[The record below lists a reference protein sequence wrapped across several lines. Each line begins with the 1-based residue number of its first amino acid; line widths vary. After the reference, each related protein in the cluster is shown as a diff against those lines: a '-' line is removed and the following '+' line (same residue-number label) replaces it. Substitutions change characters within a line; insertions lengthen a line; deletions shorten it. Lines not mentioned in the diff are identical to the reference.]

1 MQILSA
7 APMAGDASC
16 GPGQYF
22 AIVSV
27 NAGLNGNTLL
37 EGKTQQYHLG
47 QIEALV
53 ENAVSKPDVLGVT
66 FCEVGDSFSGLRE
79 RERQLF
85 AASIKNGFK
94 RAQKKLEPN
103 IFFAPADTTVA
114 AICGEIRVA
123 NHGTFT
129 QLSTKDPRRGAQWI
143 DIIGPGSS
151 AIRLVISHQPSS
163 EQNPYP
169 LGCRRAVCQGILR
182 RAAGALTGQD
192 GSLAEPPSQILATG
206 NLNLSRHQV
215 ADYGHGSGFDG
226 RIQLCYVSRRQA
238 ENGVMP
244 VGHRKSEDDG
254 QRWQKHG
261 DLAIL
266 VGCEGVQLDSWV
278 RSITEAHDVVVAAW
292 AREATPLDT
301 FLNVPDNV
309 KRLRKLALSCRT
321 HKESSKLSWE
331 DQMEEEDEDR
341 RSKSNSSSPRSLSFI
356 PEWGRP
362 CESDDEHEEV
372 QVVEP
377 GTWPSNSIADDGA
390 EHASRLSSAAT
401 SAAEHPPQ
409 LIRVT
414 EQYELLDWLARTMS
428 QRHRQE
434 IQERMFLRDQAARAL
449 RFLTMTTEEK
459 DLLDRFLQTFF
470 WKRPRGFCQRLPD
483 GHGMAAATLRSSVD
497 LISLLKTIMDI
508 RQACLTAMYP
518 DVCCRDLLL
527 QEIDEDEST
536 ACYRHMFAEWY
547 ADDKHWREDQ
557 MDIYTRGAHFWKPFN
572 AYLKRVFGG
581 KHLVLALF
589 QVGLSWLPDHE
600 DGRTPQDA
608 LKRFLGLL
616 SRVLEAKQAH
626 DAHAEVE
633 QARAD
638 SGLKKGHSFRR
649 TARGDLR
656 DDRKRALLA
665 LLRGLTLHNAMSAAL
680 AADAAVGKHWRRNW
694 DSDALDLWS
703 DWNARQRRAWHEYG
717 NGALVSRYV
726 RLKTQYYE
734 QYTPARAKK
743 FRMGPPGRL

>member
-1 MQILSA
+1 MS
-7 APMAGDASC
+7 
-16 GPGQYF
+16 
-22 AIVSV
+22 
-27 NAGLNGNTLL
+27 
-37 EGKTQQYHLG
+37 
-47 QIEALV
+47 
-53 ENAVSKPDVLGVT
+53 
-66 FCEVGDSFSGLRE
+66 
-79 RERQLF
+79 
-85 AASIKNGFK
+85 
-94 RAQKKLEPN
+94 
-103 IFFAPADTTVA
+103 
-114 AICGEIRVA
+114 
-123 NHGTFT
+123 
-129 QLSTKDPRRGAQWI
+129 
-143 DIIGPGSS
+143 
-151 AIRLVISHQPSS
+151 
-163 EQNPYP
+163 
-169 LGCRRAVCQGILR
+169 
-182 RAAGALTGQD
+182 
-192 GSLAEPPSQILATG
+192 
-206 NLNLSRHQV
+206 
-215 ADYGHGSGFDG
+215 
-226 RIQLCYVSRRQA
+226 
-238 ENGVMP
+238 
-244 VGHRKSEDDG
+244 HRKSEDDG

-266 VGCEGVQLDSWV
+266 VACEGVQLDSWV
-278 RSITEAHDVVVAAW
+278 SSITEAHDVVVAAW
-292 AREATPLDT
+292 AREAAPLDT
-301 FLNVPDNV
+301 FLNVRDNV
-309 KRLRKLALSCRT
+309 ERLRKLALSCRT

-377 GTWPSNSIADDGA
+377 GMWPSNSIADDGA

-428 QRHRQE
+428 QRHRQK
-434 IQERMFLRDQAARAL
+434 IQERMLSRDQAARAL

-470 WKRPRGFCQRLPD
+470 WERPRGFCQPLPD

-527 QEIDEDEST
+527 REIDEDEST

-680 AADAAVGKHWRRNW
+680 AADTAVGKHWRRNW
-694 DSDALDLWS
+694 DSDAFELWS
-703 DWNARQRRAWHEYG
+703 DWNARQRQAWHEYG

-726 RLKTQYYE
+726 LLKTQYYE